1 MAGETRRM
9 DEEWIGNFRFLKT
22 IHQGQNTTLMEV
34 QDRSGR
40 KFALKQ
46 LLPADKVEAAERKA
60 FEFEAK
66 LGMELRHPNLIK
78 IFEFVKDKQQPYF
91 VMEYFPSW
99 YNLRLAIAKREAY
112 PIAQGKL
119 HWIIEQTATALAYM
133 HDKGWIHR
141 DVKPENIIVNR
152 TGEARVIDYGLAK
165 KPFTGFQKMLGAKA
179 PRQGT
184 LSYLSPEQIRCESPA
199 ISADVYSFGITCYE
213 LACGRQPFRANSPG
227 DLLSKHMHDIPSP
240 PTVHNKNIT
249 QEYSDL
255 MIKMLKKK
263 PAERIAD
270 LHEFRS
276 RFSRI
281 RVFKDDPDPQADR
294 I

>member
-1 MAGETRRM
+1 
-9 DEEWIGNFRFLKT
+9 
-22 IHQGQNTTLMEV
+22 MEV

-46 LLPADKVEAAERKA
+46 LLEEDAVDAAERKA

-78 IFEFVKDKQQPYF
+78 VFEYVKDKQQPYF
-91 VMEYFPSW
+91 VMEYYPSW
-99 YNLRLAIAKREAY
+99 YNLRLAITKPEVY
-112 PIAQGKL
+112 PIAKGKL
-119 HWIIEQTATALAYM
+119 HWIIEQTATALAFL

-152 TGEARVIDYGLAK
+152 SGEARVIDYGLAM
-165 KPFTGFQKMLGAKA
+165 KPFSGLKKLLGAKA

-184 LSYLSPEQIRCESPA
+184 LSYLSPEQIRCESPS
-199 ISADVYSFGITCYE
+199 ISADVYSFGVTCYE
-213 LACGRQPFRANSPG
+213 LACGRQPFRANSPSE
-227 DLLSKHMHDIPSP
+227 LLRKHMHDIPSP

-249 QEYSDL
+249 REYSDL
-255 MIKMLKKK
+255 ILNMLKKK
-263 PAERIAD
+263 PADRIAD

-276 RFSRI
+276 RFGRI
-281 RVFKDDPDPQADR
+281 RIYQDDPDPQADR
-294 I
+294 A